1 LISQNGML
9 AGTSVVRSS
18 RLGNNCSKKLR
29 INLTDKQKHSYK
41 QLQPS
46 AGLSTYIDS
55 YWESVNHTNRPQKRI
70 IVPDSFFKLVVTV
83 IDSKIAVVFLT
94 GLSLQQTEIVI
105 PARATIYG
113 IKFKILAPEYILQR
127 EIASLL
133 QSQSIL
139 DSDFWGIS
147 DFDISS
153 LEAYVLQ
160 IEEVI
165 SGILTLGKQVQKKNL
180 QLTKLLYEAN
190 GNISPG
196 ELSTQVGW
204 SLRQI
209 TRYLNKNLGA
219 SLRTYLNIQ
228 KVYAAYIPIREG
240 SFYPKEGFHDQP
252 HLIKQIRKHTGH
264 TPTSLH
270 SDQND
275 RFVQLKNI
283 KKK

>member
-1 LISQNGML
+1 ML
-9 AGTSVVRSS
+9 
-18 RLGNNCSKKLR
+18 
-29 INLTDKQKHSYK
+29 
-41 QLQPS
+41 P
-46 AGLSTYIDS
+46 
-55 YWESVNHTNRPQKRI
+55 
-70 IVPDSFFKLVVTV
+70 FFKLVVTV

-94 GLSLQQTEIVI
+94 GLGLKQTDIVI

-113 IKFKILAPEYILQR
+113 IKFGILAPEYILQR
-127 EIASLL
+127 EMASLL
-133 QSQSIL
+133 QSQSLL

-160 IEEVI
+160 IEKVMSE
-165 SGILTLGKQVQKKNL
+165 ILARGGKVTIKKL
-180 QLTKLLYEAN
+180 QLTKLLN
-190 GNISPG
+190 KKDGNISPG
-196 ELSTQVGW
+196 EVATQIGW

-209 TRYLNKNLGA
+209 SRYLNKNLGV

-240 SFYPKEGFHDQP
+240 TFSPKEGFHDQS

-264 TPTSLH
+264 TPTGLYSG
-270 SDQND
+270 QND
-275 RFVQLKNI
+275 RFIQLKNI

>member
-1 LISQNGML
+1 M
-9 AGTSVVRSS
+9 
-18 RLGNNCSKKLR
+18 
-29 INLTDKQKHSYK
+29 TDKQKHSYK

-55 YWESVNHTNRPQKRI
+55 YWESVNHTNQPLNRTI
-70 IVPDSFFKLVVTV
+70 FPDSFFKLVVTA

-94 GLSLQQTEIVI
+94 GLSLKQTDIVI

-113 IKFKILAPEYILQR
+113 IKFKILAPEYILKR
-127 EIASLL
+127 EMASLL
-133 QSQSIL
+133 QSQSML
-139 DSDFWGIS
+139 DSGFWGIS
-147 DFDISS
+147 DFDMSS

-160 IEEVI
+160 IEKVM
-165 SGILTLGKQVQKKNL
+165 SGILTQGGQIKEKKL
-180 QLTKLLYEAN
+180 QLTKLLYKSN
-190 GNISPG
+190 GNISAG
-196 ELSTQVGW
+196 EVATHTGW

-209 TRYLNKNLGA
+209 SRYLNKYLGV

-240 SFYPKEGFHDQP
+240 TFSAKEGFYDQS

-264 TPTSLH
+264 TPTSLY
-270 SDQND
+270 SSQND
-275 RFVQLKNI
+275 RFIQLKNF